1 MAVPFSLPGRRTSH
15 QSLRCIRSIRG
26 AAISTLCGGCP
37 SPCNESENDVM
48 SESLPPVINQP
59 SPASA
64 QTIPGQIP
72 AVQTL
77 GLTRTYGTMMALNAL
92 DLTVQQGDLF
102 GFIGSNGAG
111 KTTTLRILATF
122 LAPTA
127 GQALVLGHDVGR
139 DADAVRHVIGYMP
152 DFFGVYKDMEVTEYL
167 DFFGACYKIPTAQ
180 REKTVND
187 VLELVGLS
195 EKKGALIGALS
206 RGMQQRLG
214 LARVLIH
221 DPQLLLLDEPASGLD
236 PRARIEMMAILQELQ
251 RLGKTIIISSHI
263 LSELQTLCNRVA
275 IIEKGKLIYSGPVQG
290 VRDQMAQGR
299 VVWVR
304 VSSDQPHA
312 IQLLK
317 TRPEVSEVSTVD
329 GEIKITLSNH
339 DIDHSIIADVLVRG
353 GARLIELREDEI
365 GLEEVFMR
373 VTRGETQ

>member
-1 MAVPFSLPGRRTSH
+1 MSSDAPPLAPTP
-15 QSLRCIRSIRG
+15 
-26 AAISTLCGGCP
+26 AAA
-37 SPCNESENDVM
+37 
-48 SESLPPVINQP
+48 PPV
-59 SPASA
+59 
-64 QTIPGQIP
+64 P
-72 AVQTL
+72 AVRTV
-77 GLTRTYGTMMALNAL
+77 GLTRAYGPMLALNAL
-92 DLTVQQGDLF
+92 DLTVNRGDLF

-122 LAPTA
+122 LAPTS
-127 GQALVLGHDVGR
+127 GQASVLGHDVVR

-167 DFFGACYKIPTAQ
+167 DFFGACYKIPATQ

-275 IIEKGKLIYSGPVQG
+275 IIEKGKLIYAGPVQG
-290 VRDQMAQGR
+290 VRDQMSSGL

-304 VSSDQPHA
+304 VAADTNRA
-312 IQLLK
+312 VELLK
-317 TRPEVSEVSTVD
+317 ARPEVAEVAPVD
-329 GEIKITLSNH
+329 GRIKVQMINH
-339 DIDHSIIADVLVRG
+339 DTDHSFVADTLVRAG
-353 GARLIELREDEI
+353 LKLTGLQEDEL
-365 GLEEVFMR
+365 GLEEVFLR

>member
-1 MAVPFSLPGRRTSH
+1 MSTVP
-15 QSLRCIRSIRG
+15 
-26 AAISTLCGGCP
+26 
-37 SPCNESENDVM
+37 
-48 SESLPPVINQP
+48 PPLSNGV
-59 SPASA
+59 S
-64 QTIPGQIP
+64 
-72 AVQTL
+72 AVQTFA
-77 GLTRTYGTMMALNAL
+77 LTRLYGSMIALNAL
-92 DLTVQQGDLF
+92 NLTVNRGDLF

-122 LAPTA
+122 LAPSGGTA
-127 GQALVLGHDVGR
+127 QVLGHDVVR

-167 DFFGACYKIPTAQ
+167 DFFGACYKIPSAQ

-187 VLELVGLS
+187 VLELVGLT

-221 DPQLLLLDEPASGLD
+221 DPQVLLLDEPASGLD

-263 LSELQTLCNRVA
+263 LSELETLCNRVA

-290 VRDQMAQGR
+290 VRDQLSTGR

-304 VSSDQPHA
+304 VTGDPA
-312 IQLLK
+312 RAVELLK
-317 TRPEVSEVSTVD
+317 ARPEVNQVEQIE
-329 GEIKITLSNH
+329 GRIKVTLADH
-339 DIDHSIIADVLVRG
+339 DIDHSIVADVLVRG
-353 GARLIELREDEI
+353 GAKLIELREDEI

>member
-1 MAVPFSLPGRRTSH
+1 MATETAPTP
-15 QSLRCIRSIRG
+15 
-26 AAISTLCGGCP
+26 
-37 SPCNESENDVM
+37 
-48 SESLPPVINQP
+48 PPV
-59 SPASA
+59 
-64 QTIPGQIP
+64 P
-72 AVQTL
+72 AVQTT
-77 GLTRTYGTMMALNAL
+77 GLTRVYGNMVALNSL
-92 DLTVQQGDLF
+92 TLTVNRGDLF

-122 LAPTA
+122 LAPSGGKA
-127 GQALVLGHDVGR
+127 EVLGHDVVH
-139 DADAVRHVIGYMP
+139 DADRVRHIIGYMP

-167 DFFGACYKIPTAQ
+167 DFFGACYKIPSAQ

-187 VLELVGLS
+187 VLELVGLT

-251 RLGKTIIISSHI
+251 RMGKTIIISSHI

-290 VRDQMAQGR
+290 VRDQMGAGHIY
-299 VVWVR
+299 WVK
-304 VSSDQPHA
+304 VADEPQKA
-312 IQLLK
+312 IELLK
-317 TRPEVSEVSTVD
+317 SRPEVAEIEQVD
-329 GEIKITLSNH
+329 GQVKVTFATQDTDPSFVADTLVKNG
-339 DIDHSIIADVLVRG
+339 L
-353 GARLIELREDEI
+353 RLTGLWEEEL

>member
-1 MAVPFSLPGRRTSH
+1 MINSMETA
-15 QSLRCIRSIRG
+15 
-26 AAISTLCGGCP
+26 
-37 SPCNESENDVM
+37 
-48 SESLPPVINQP
+48 PP
-59 SPASA
+59 
-64 QTIPGQIP
+64 IP
-72 AVQTL
+72 AVQTI
-77 GLTRTYGTMMALNAL
+77 GLSRSFGAMTAL
-92 DLTVQQGDLF
+92 DSLDLSILPGDLF

-122 LAPTA
+122 LAPSGGTA
-127 GQALVLGHDVGR
+127 RVLGHDVVSE
-139 DADAVRHVIGYMP
+139 ADAVRHVIGYMP

-167 DFFGACYKIPTAQ
+167 DFFGACYKIPAAQ

-221 DPQLLLLDEPASGLD
+221 DPRVLLLDEPASGLD

-251 RLGKTIIISSHI
+251 RMGKTIIISSHI

-290 VRDQMAQGR
+290 VRDQMSSGR
-299 VVWVR
+299 IVFAR
-304 VSSDQPHA
+304 VSSDQNQA
-312 IQLLK
+312 LEILK
-317 TRPEVSEVSTVD
+317 TRPEITEAVAVD
-329 GEIKITLSNH
+329 GQIKITLL
-339 DIDHSIIADVLVRG
+339 DHESDQSIIAEALVRG
-353 GARLIELREDEI
+353 GAKLVELREDEL
-365 GLEEVFMR
+365 GLEEVFLR

>member
-1 MAVPFSLPGRRTSH
+1 MDA
-15 QSLRCIRSIRG
+15 
-26 AAISTLCGGCP
+26 
-37 SPCNESENDVM
+37 
-48 SESLPPVINQP
+48 PP
-59 SPASA
+59 
-64 QTIPGQIP
+64 IP
-72 AVQTL
+72 AVATF
-77 GLTRTYGTMMALNAL
+77 GLTRTYGALTALNSL
-92 DLTVQQGDLF
+92 DLTINQGDLF

-122 LAPTA
+122 LAPSSGTA
-127 GQALVLGHDVGR
+127 RVLGYDVVR
-139 DADAVRHVIGYMP
+139 QADTVRHVIGYMP

-180 REKTVND
+180 REKTVTD

-195 EKKGALIGALS
+195 EKRGAIIGALS

-221 DPQLLLLDEPASGLD
+221 DPKVLLLDEPASGLD

-290 VRDQMAQGR
+290 VRDQMAAGR
-299 VVWVR
+299 VIWLR
-304 VSSDQPHA
+304 VASETNKA
-312 IQLLK
+312 VELLK
-317 TRPEVSEVSTVD
+317 TRSEVAEVTPVD
-329 GEIKITLSNH
+329 GRIKVLMVNH
-339 DIDHSIIADVLVRG
+339 DTDPSFLPEALVRG
-353 GARLIELREDEI
+353 GVKFTGLWEDEL
-365 GLEEVFMR
+365 GLEEVFLR

>member
-1 MAVPFSLPGRRTSH
+1 M
-15 QSLRCIRSIRG
+15 
-26 AAISTLCGGCP
+26 STP
-37 SPCNESENDVM
+37 A
-48 SESLPPVINQP
+48 PPQ
-59 SPASA
+59 A
-64 QTIPGQIP
+64 
-72 AVQTL
+72 AVQTI
-77 GLTRTYGTMMALNAL
+77 GLTRTYGQMVALNSL
-92 DLTVQQGDLF
+92 DLTVYKGDLF

-122 LAPTA
+122 LTPTA
-127 GQALVLGHDVGR
+127 GQAIVLGHDVVR
-139 DADAVRHVIGYMP
+139 EADAVRHVIGYMP

-167 DFFGACYKIPTAQ
+167 DFYGACYKIPTAQ

-221 DPQLLLLDEPASGLD
+221 GPQVLLLDEPASGLD

-251 RLGKTIIISSHI
+251 KMGKTIIISSHI

-275 IIEKGKLIYSGPVQG
+275 IIERGKLIYSGPVQG
-290 VRDQMAQGR
+290 VRDQMATGR
-299 VVWVR
+299 VVWVK
-304 VSSDQPHA
+304 VASEPEKA
-312 IQLLK
+312 VELLK
-317 TRPEVSEVSTVD
+317 THPEVAQTEKVD
-329 GEIKITLSNH
+329 GQMKVTLASQ
-339 DIDHSIIADVLVRG
+339 DTDPSFLADTLVRG
-353 GARLIELREDEI
+353 GARVTGLWEEEL

>member
-1 MAVPFSLPGRRTSH
+1 MNSA
-15 QSLRCIRSIRG
+15 
-26 AAISTLCGGCP
+26 
-37 SPCNESENDVM
+37 
-48 SESLPPVINQP
+48 PP
-59 SPASA
+59 
-64 QTIPGQIP
+64 IP
-72 AVQTL
+72 AVQTF
-77 GLTRTYGTMMALNAL
+77 GLTRMYGSIAALSGL
-92 DLTVQQGDLF
+92 DLVVNKGDLF

-122 LAPTA
+122 LAPSSGTA
-127 GQALVLGHDVGR
+127 QVLGHDVVR

-167 DFFGACYKIPTAQ
+167 DFFGACYKIPSAQ

-290 VRDQMAQGR
+290 VRDQMSRGR
-299 VVWVR
+299 VIWVR
-304 VSSDQPHA
+304 VITDQTKA
-312 IQLLK
+312 MELLK
-317 TRPEVSEVSTVD
+317 SHAEITEVAAAD
-329 GEIKITLSNH
+329 GEIKVTLASFE
-339 DIDHSIIADVLVRG
+339 IEHSIVADILVHG
-353 GARLIELREDEI
+353 GAQLIELREDENGPGEG
-365 GLEEVFMR
+365 GL
-373 VTRGETQ
+373 RGTKGGKQW

>member
-1 MAVPFSLPGRRTSH
+1 M
-15 QSLRCIRSIRG
+15 
-26 AAISTLCGGCP
+26 
-37 SPCNESENDVM
+37 ND
-48 SESLPPVINQP
+48 SLPPL
-59 SPASA
+59 
-64 QTIPGQIP
+64 P
-72 AVQTL
+72 AVQTY
-77 GLTRTYGTMMALNAL
+77 GLTRMYGSIAALHGL
-92 DLTVQQGDLF
+92 DLTVVKGDLF

-122 LAPTA
+122 LAPSA
-127 GQALVLGHDVGR
+127 GRAVVLGHDVVR

-195 EKKGALIGALS
+195 EKKGSLIGALS

-236 PRARIEMMAILQELQ
+236 PRARIEMMAVLQELQ

-290 VRDQMAQGR
+290 VRDQLAQGR

-304 VSSDQPHA
+304 VSSDPA
-312 IQLLK
+312 RAMELLK
-317 TRPEVSEVSTVD
+317 TRPEIAEVAATDS
-329 GEIKITLSNH
+329 EIKVTLASP
-339 DIDHSIIADVLVRG
+339 DADHSLVADVLVHG
-353 GARLIELREDEI
+353 GAKLIELREDEI

>member
-1 MAVPFSLPGRRTSH
+1 MSNEIVPP
-15 QSLRCIRSIRG
+15 
-26 AAISTLCGGCP
+26 
-37 SPCNESENDVM
+37 
-48 SESLPPVINQP
+48 
-59 SPASA
+59 
-64 QTIPGQIP
+64 IP
-72 AVQTL
+72 AVQTI
-77 GLTRTYGTMMALNAL
+77 GLTRTFGAMTALAAL
-92 DLTVQQGDLF
+92 DLTILRGDLF

-122 LAPTA
+122 LTPSAGTA
-127 GQALVLGHDVGR
+127 RVLGHDVVR
-139 DADAVRHVIGYMP
+139 EADAVRHVIGYMP

-221 DPQLLLLDEPASGLD
+221 DPQVLLLDEPASGLD

-251 RLGKTIIISSHI
+251 KMGKTIIISSHI

-275 IIEKGKLIYSGPVQG
+275 IIEKGRLIYSGPVQG
-290 VRDQMAQGR
+290 VRDQMSTGR
-299 VVWVR
+299 IVWVR
-304 VSSDQPHA
+304 VTSDQTRA
-312 IQLLK
+312 IELLK
-317 TRPEVSEVSTVD
+317 QRSEITEAVALD
-329 GEIKITLSNH
+329 GQIKITLL
-339 DIDHSIIADVLVRG
+339 DHETDQSIVADALVRG
-353 GARLIELREDEI
+353 GAKLVELREDEL
-365 GLEEVFMR
+365 GLEEVFLR

>member
-1 MAVPFSLPGRRTSH
+1 
-15 QSLRCIRSIRG
+15 
-26 AAISTLCGGCP
+26 
-37 SPCNESENDVM
+37 M
-48 SESLPPVINQP
+48 SSQPPPLNSNV
-59 SPASA
+59 
-64 QTIPGQIP
+64 P
-72 AVQTL
+72 AVQTFA
-77 GLTRTYGTMMALNAL
+77 LTRVYGSMVALNAL
-92 DLTVQQGDLF
+92 NLTVHRSDLF

-122 LAPTA
+122 LAPSSGTA
-127 GQALVLGHDVGR
+127 RVLGHDVVR

-195 EKKGALIGALS
+195 EKRGSIIGALS

-290 VRDQMAQGR
+290 VRDQMTQGR
-299 VVWVR
+299 VIWVR
-304 VSSDQPHA
+304 VTSDQSQA
-312 IQLLK
+312 VELLK
-317 TRPEVSEVSTVD
+317 NRPEITEVTNAD
-329 GEIKITLSNH
+329 GEIKITLASFE
-339 DIDHSIIADVLVRG
+339 IEHSIVAEILVHG
-353 GARLIELREDEI
+353 GAKSIEL
-365 GLEEVFMR
+365 
-373 VTRGETQ
+373 

>member
-1 MAVPFSLPGRRTSH
+1 MA
-15 QSLRCIRSIRG
+15 I
-26 AAISTLCGGCP
+26 
-37 SPCNESENDVM
+37 DVT
-48 SESLPPVINQP
+48 PV
-59 SPASA
+59 PASV
-64 QTIPGQIP
+64 P
-72 AVQTL
+72 AVQTTN
-77 GLTRTYGTMMALNAL
+77 LTRVYGNMVALNAL
-92 DLTVQQGDLF
+92 TLTVNRGDLF

-122 LAPTA
+122 LAPSGGKA
-127 GQALVLGHDVGR
+127 EVLGHDVVH
-139 DADAVRHVIGYMP
+139 DADRVRHIIGYMP

-167 DFFGACYKIPTAQ
+167 DFFGACYKIPSVH

-251 RLGKTIIISSHI
+251 RMGKTIIISSHI

-290 VRDQMAQGR
+290 VRDQMGSGL
-299 VVWVR
+299 VYWVK
-304 VSSDQPHA
+304 VADEIPKA
-312 IQLLK
+312 IELLK
-317 TRPEVSEVSTVD
+317 TRPEIGEVEQVD
-329 GEIKITLSNH
+329 GQVKLTFVNH
-339 DIDHSIIADVLVRG
+339 DTDPSFVADTLVRNG
-353 GARLIELREDEI
+353 VRLTGLWEDEL

>member
-1 MAVPFSLPGRRTSH
+1 MPDSA
-15 QSLRCIRSIRG
+15 
-26 AAISTLCGGCP
+26 
-37 SPCNESENDVM
+37 
-48 SESLPPVINQP
+48 PP
-59 SPASA
+59 
-64 QTIPGQIP
+64 IP
-72 AVQTL
+72 AVQTQ
-77 GLTRTYGTMMALNAL
+77 GLTRMYGNIAALYGL
-92 DLTVQQGDLF
+92 DLIVNKGDLF

-122 LAPTA
+122 LAPSA
-127 GQALVLGHDVGR
+127 GHAKVLGRDVVHE
-139 DADAVRHVIGYMP
+139 ADAVRHVIGYMP

-180 REKTVND
+180 REKSVND
-187 VLELVGLS
+187 VLELVGLT
-195 EKKGALIGALS
+195 EKRGSLIGALS
-206 RGMQQRLG
+206 RGMQQLLG

-290 VRDQMAQGR
+290 VRDQMSQGR
-299 VVWVR
+299 VIWVR
-304 VSSDQPHA
+304 VSSDQA
-312 IQLLK
+312 QAVELLK
-317 TRPEVSEVSTVD
+317 TRPEIVEVSTLD
-329 GEIKITLSNH
+329 GEIKITLSGH
-339 DIDHSIIADVLVRG
+339 EIDHSIVADVLVRG
-353 GARLIELREDEI
+353 GAKLIELREDEV

>member
-1 MAVPFSLPGRRTSH
+1 MTP
-15 QSLRCIRSIRG
+15 
-26 AAISTLCGGCP
+26 
-37 SPCNESENDVM
+37 E
-48 SESLPPVINQP
+48 PPP
-59 SPASA
+59 L
-64 QTIPGQIP
+64 P
-72 AVQTL
+72 AVQTF
-77 GLTRTYGTMMALNAL
+77 GLTRTYGSLVALSGL
-92 DLTVQQGDLF
+92 DLVINRGDLF

-122 LAPTA
+122 LAPSSGRA
-127 GQALVLGHDVGR
+127 EVLGHDVVA

-195 EKKGALIGALS
+195 EKRGALIGALS
-206 RGMQQRLG
+206 RGMQQRIG

-221 DPQLLLLDEPASGLD
+221 DPRVLLLDEPASGLD

-275 IIEKGKLIYSGPVQG
+275 IIERGKLIYSGPVQG
-290 VRDQMAQGR
+290 VRQQMSTGLIY
-299 VVWVR
+299 WVK
-304 VSSDQPHA
+304 VSSDSAQA

-317 TRPEVSEVSTVD
+317 TCPEVTDAAEPLDGRIRVTLVD
-329 GEIKITLSNH
+329 H
-339 DIDHSIIADVLVRG
+339 DTDPSCIAETLVRG
-353 GARLIELREDEI
+353 GARLVEFREDEV
-365 GLEEVFMR
+365 GLERVFLH

>member
-1 MAVPFSLPGRRTSH
+1 MTQDQA
-15 QSLRCIRSIRG
+15 
-26 AAISTLCGGCP
+26 
-37 SPCNESENDVM
+37 
-48 SESLPPVINQP
+48 PPV
-59 SPASA
+59 A
-64 QTIPGQIP
+64 
-72 AVQTL
+72 AVQTF
-77 GLTRTYGTMMALNAL
+77 GLTRMYGNLAALYGL
-92 DLTVQQGDLF
+92 DLTVNKGDLF

-122 LAPTA
+122 LAPSA
-127 GQALVLGHDVGR
+127 GKAVILGKDVVQ
-139 DADAVRHVIGYMP
+139 DADAVRHMIGYMP

-167 DFFGACYKIPTAQ
+167 DFFAACYKIPSGQ

-195 EKKGALIGALS
+195 EKRGALIGALS

-214 LARVLIH
+214 LARVLTH

-290 VRDQMAQGR
+290 VRDQMAQGK

-304 VSSDQPHA
+304 VLSDPVQA
-312 IQLLK
+312 VELLK
-317 TRPEVSEVSTVD
+317 SRPEIAEVGMVD
-329 GEIKITLSNH
+329 GELKVTLASQ
-339 DIDHSIIADVLVRG
+339 DTDHSVIAEVLVRG

>member
-1 MAVPFSLPGRRTSH
+1 MAIDT
-15 QSLRCIRSIRG
+15 
-26 AAISTLCGGCP
+26 
-37 SPCNESENDVM
+37 
-48 SESLPPVINQP
+48 PPP
-59 SPASA
+59 
-64 QTIPGQIP
+64 TIP
-72 AVQTL
+72 AVQTTD
-77 GLTRTYGTMMALNAL
+77 LTRLYGSMVALSNL
-92 DLTVQQGDLF
+92 NLTVNRGDLF

-122 LAPTA
+122 LAPSSGKA
-127 GQALVLGHDVGR
+127 EVLGHDVVR
-139 DADAVRHVIGYMP
+139 DADAVRHTIGYMP

-167 DFFGACYKIPTAQ
+167 DFFGACYKIPSAQ

-187 VLELVGLS
+187 VLELVGLT
-195 EKKGALIGALS
+195 EKRGALIGALS

-290 VRDQMAQGR
+290 VRDQMSNGQ
-299 VVWVR
+299 VYWVT
-304 VSSDQPHA
+304 VSGDSA
-312 IQLLK
+312 KALEILK
-317 TRPEVSEVSTVD
+317 ARPEVTEVAPSD
-329 GEIKITLSNH
+329 GQLKVTFGNDTDPGFLAEALVQGGVKIKGLW
-339 DIDHSIIADVLVRG
+339 
-353 GARLIELREDEI
+353 EDEL
-365 GLEEVFMR
+365 GLEEVFLR

>member
-1 MAVPFSLPGRRTSH
+1 MNSDSVPP
-15 QSLRCIRSIRG
+15 
-26 AAISTLCGGCP
+26 
-37 SPCNESENDVM
+37 
-48 SESLPPVINQP
+48 
-59 SPASA
+59 
-64 QTIPGQIP
+64 IP
-72 AVQTL
+72 AVQTY
-77 GLTRTYGTMMALNAL
+77 GLSRMFGNLAALQGL
-92 DLTVQQGDLF
+92 DLTVNKGDLF

-122 LAPTA
+122 LSPSAGTA
-127 GQALVLGHDVGR
+127 QILGHDVVR

-167 DFFGACYKIPTAQ
+167 DFFGACYKIPAAQ

-195 EKKGALIGALS
+195 EKKGSLIGALS

-290 VRDQMAQGR
+290 VRDQMSQGR

-304 VSSDQPHA
+304 VSSDQAQA
-312 IQLLK
+312 IELLK
-317 TRPEVSEVSTVD
+317 ARPEVSEVTATD
-329 GEIKITLSNH
+329 GEIKITLAAQ
-339 DIDHSIIADVLVRG
+339 DTDHSIVADVLVRG
-353 GARLIELREDEI
+353 GARLIELREDEV

>member
-1 MAVPFSLPGRRTSH
+1 MTDSA
-15 QSLRCIRSIRG
+15 
-26 AAISTLCGGCP
+26 
-37 SPCNESENDVM
+37 
-48 SESLPPVINQP
+48 PP
-59 SPASA
+59 
-64 QTIPGQIP
+64 IP
-72 AVQTL
+72 AVQTV
-77 GLTRTYGTMMALNAL
+77 GLSRTYGALTALNAL
-92 DLTVQQGDLF
+92 DLTVNRGDLF

-122 LAPTA
+122 LAPSA
-127 GQALVLGHDVGR
+127 GQARILGHDVVK

-167 DFFGACYKIPTAQ
+167 DFFGACYKIPTGQ

-290 VRDQMAQGR
+290 VRDQLATGL
-299 VVWVR
+299 VVWV
-304 VSSDQPHA
+304 
-312 IQLLK
+312 K
-317 TRPEVSEVSTVD
+317 
-329 GEIKITLSNH
+329 
-339 DIDHSIIADVLVRG
+339 VLGDESR
-353 GARLIELREDEI
+353 AIELLRSRTEISAVESTAGRLKVTMTDHQADASCVAEALVNGGVKLIGLREEEL
-365 GLEEVFMR
+365 GLEEVFLR

>member
-1 MAVPFSLPGRRTSH
+1 
-15 QSLRCIRSIRG
+15 
-26 AAISTLCGGCP
+26 
-37 SPCNESENDVM
+37 M

-59 SPASA
+59 SPTTAP
-64 QTIPGQIP
+64 TVPGQIP
-72 AVQTL
+72 AVQTR
-77 GLTRTYGTMMALNAL
+77 GLTRMYGPMTALSGL
-92 DLTVQQGDLF
+92 DLTVNRGDLF

-122 LAPTA
+122 LAPSAGTA
-127 GQALVLGHDVGR
+127 QILGHDVVR

-187 VLELVGLS
+187 VLELVGLT

-290 VRDQMAQGR
+290 VRDQMSQGR
-299 VVWVR
+299 VIWVR
-304 VSSDQPHA
+304 VSSDQA
-312 IQLLK
+312 QAMDLLK
-317 TRPEVSEVSTVD
+317 ARSEISEVTSVD
-329 GEIKITLSNH
+329 GEIKITLASH
-339 DIDHSIIADVLVRG
+339 DTDHSIIADVLVRG
-353 GARLIELREDEI
+353 GAKLTELREDEI